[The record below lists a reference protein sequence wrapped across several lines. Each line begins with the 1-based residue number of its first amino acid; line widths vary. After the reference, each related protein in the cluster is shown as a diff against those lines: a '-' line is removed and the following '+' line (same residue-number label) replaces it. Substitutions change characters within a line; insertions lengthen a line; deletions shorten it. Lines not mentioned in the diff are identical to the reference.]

1 MIHRI
6 GAIAVHTFK
15 EAVRD
20 RILVM
25 FLVFAL
31 VMMAFSTVLSWLT
44 VGSELKIVTD
54 LGLSA
59 LAIFGTLMAVFI
71 GITLV
76 HKEVEKK
83 TIYAV
88 LAKPVARWEFLVGK
102 YFGLMLTLAV
112 VTGLMAVFYLGMVW
126 WKGGV
131 LPTHLL
137 PAVVL
142 TYFELSII
150 TAVAIVFSSFT
161 TPILAAI
168 FTVAVY
174 VVGHLSWGFAGF
186 LEQVPTP
193 TAKLLVTL
201 LYYGLPDLETF
212 NVRSQVVYERAIG
225 TGYML
230 DALGYAI
237 VYTVGLLTLA
247 VLLFRRRDLT

>member
-1 MIHRI
+1 MIGRI
-6 GAIAVHTFK
+6 SAIAVHTFK

-25 FLVFAL
+25 FLVFAIL
-31 VMMAFSTVLSWLT
+31 MMAFSTVLSWLT

-59 LAIFGTLMAVFI
+59 LAIFGTLIAVFI

-102 YFGLMLTLAV
+102 YVGLMLTLAIV
-112 VTGLMAVFYLGMVW
+112 NGLMATFYLGMVW

-131 LPTHLL
+131 MPVHLL
-137 PAVVL
+137 PAVLL

-168 FTVAVY
+168 FTVAIY

-193 TAKLLVTL
+193 TARLLVSL

-212 NVRSQVVYERAIG
+212 NVRSQVVYGQAVG

-230 DALGYAI
+230 DALGYAA
-237 VYTVGLLTLA
+237 VYTAGLLTLA

>member
-1 MIHRI
+1 MIGRI
-6 GAIAVHTFK
+6 SAIAVHTFK

-25 FLVFAL
+25 FLVFAI

-54 LGLSA
+54 MGLSA

-76 HKEVEKK
+76 HKEVEKR

-112 VTGLMAVFYLGMVW
+112 VTGLMSVFYLGMVW

-131 LPTHLL
+131 VPTHLL

-142 TYFELSII
+142 TYFELSIV

-161 TPILAAI
+161 TPILAAV

-186 LEQVPTP
+186 VEQVPTP
-193 TAKLLVTL
+193 TTRLLVKV
-201 LYYGLPDLETF
+201 LYYGLPDLEVF
-212 NVRSQVVYERAIG
+212 NVRSQVVYEHAIG
-225 TGYML
+225 SGYML
-230 DALGYAI
+230 DALGYAV
-237 VYTVGLLTLA
+237 VYTVGMLTLA

>member
-1 MIHRI
+1 MIGRI
-6 GAIAVHTFK
+6 WAIAVHTFK

-25 FLVFAL
+25 FLVFAIL
-31 VMMAFSTVLSWLT
+31 LMAFSTVLSWLT

-76 HKEVEKK
+76 HKEVEKR

-112 VTGLMAVFYLGMVW
+112 VTGLMAVFYLSMVW

-137 PAVVL
+137 PAVAL
-142 TYFELSII
+142 TYFELSIV

-186 LEQVPTP
+186 VEQVPTP
-193 TAKLLVTL
+193 TAKLLVTM
-201 LYYGLPDLETF
+201 LYYGLPDLEIF
-212 NVRSQVVYERAIG
+212 NVRSQVVYEQAVG

-230 DALGYAI
+230 DALGYAV
-237 VYTVGLLTLA
+237 VYTAGMLTLA